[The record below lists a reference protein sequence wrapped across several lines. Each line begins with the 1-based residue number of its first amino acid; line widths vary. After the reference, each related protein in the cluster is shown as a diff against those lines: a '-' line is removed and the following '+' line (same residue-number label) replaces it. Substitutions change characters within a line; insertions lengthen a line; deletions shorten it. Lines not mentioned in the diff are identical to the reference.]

1 MSDNLTFAEL
11 EAQHVE
17 LLPPRTVL
25 SLFSLSTPGKP
36 GTPSNGH
43 GSGPGYKSPPPSWC
57 IAPICVVNAT
67 AGAGIGGKA
76 G

>member
-25 SLFSLSTPGKP
+25 SLMSLSSP
-36 GTPSNGH
+36 GTPGTPGV
-43 GSGPGYKSPPPSWC
+43 GSGPGYKSPAPSWC
-57 IAPICVVNAT
+57 TPIIHCVVNAT
-67 AGAGIGGKA
+67 AGAGVGGKA